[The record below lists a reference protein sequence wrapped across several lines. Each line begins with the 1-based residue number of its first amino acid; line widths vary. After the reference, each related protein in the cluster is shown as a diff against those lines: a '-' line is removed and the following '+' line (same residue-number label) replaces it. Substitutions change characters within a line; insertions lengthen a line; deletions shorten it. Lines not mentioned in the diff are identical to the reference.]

1 MKRMYQI
8 YKTCMKANI
17 ASAIT
22 YRVNFILNSL
32 IMLIG
37 NVLFPLVTVFIYN
50 SNASF
55 EGWTF
60 KEALLIQS
68 VFILS
73 TACAGIFFNGIMWNT
88 MSHVVEGT
96 LEVVLIKPTSSL
108 FLLLARSF
116 EFESIGLLGGG
127 VVMFVYA
134 LSGID
139 GMTIGSWFLFLLLFG
154 AGLLVMFGVALIVAA
169 ISFKWVANSRLPE
182 MFESIKSFGRYPGTI
197 FPKAVVAVS
206 SFLFPVSMIAYFPAS
221 TLIGR
226 WEAYFFIA
234 IIPCALF
241 AAFGIWLYTYM
252 LRSYK
257 SAGG

>member
-1 MKRMYQI
+1 MRRMYQI
-8 YKTCMKANI
+8 YKTCVKANM

-22 YRVNFILNSL
+22 YRVNFILNSF

-55 EGWTF
+55 EGWSF
-60 KEALLIQS
+60 REALLIQS

-73 TACAGIFFNGIMWNT
+73 TAVAGLLFNGIMWST

-96 LEVVLIKPTSSL
+96 LEVVLIKPGSSL
-108 FLLLARSF
+108 FLLIARSF
-116 EFESIGLLGGG
+116 EIESIGLLGGG
-127 VVMFVYA
+127 VIMFLYA
-134 LSGID
+134 LSGIE
-139 GMTIGSWFLFLLLFG
+139 GITLSSWLLFLVLFC

-182 MFESIKSFGRYPGTI
+182 MFESIKAFGRYPGTI

-206 SFLFPVSMIAYFPAS
+206 SFLFPVSMIAYFPAA
-221 TLIGR
+221 TLTGR
-226 WEAYFFIA
+226 WEASFMIA
-234 IIPCALF
+234 IIPCVLF
-241 AAFGIWLYTYM
+241 AAFGVWMYNYM

>member
-1 MKRMYQI
+1 MKRMFLI

-73 TACAGIFFNGIMWNT
+73 TACAGIFQRN
-88 MSHVVEGT
+88 HVEYDVPCSGRN
-96 LEVVLIKPTSSL
+96 
-108 FLLLARSF
+108 A
-116 EFESIGLLGGG
+116 G
-127 VVMFVYA
+127 
-134 LSGID
+134 SGI
-139 GMTIGSWFLFLLLFG
+139 
-154 AGLLVMFGVALIVAA
+154 
-169 ISFKWVANSRLPE
+169 N
-182 MFESIKSFGRYPGTI
+182 
-197 FPKAVVAVS
+197 
-206 SFLFPVSMIAYFPAS
+206 
-221 TLIGR
+221 
-226 WEAYFFIA
+226 
-234 IIPCALF
+234 
-241 AAFGIWLYTYM
+241 
-252 LRSYK
+252 
-257 SAGG
+257 